1 MRVLGI
7 DPGTINMGYGVVEA
21 DGGIKA
27 VGFGL
32 LRISSNTNIEERL
45 QYFYT
50 NLLTI
55 IDKFTPNEVAIE
67 QPFIGKN
74 VKSAFAMGSAQT
86 VAILAAMNFK
96 LPIYYYSPAKIKEQ
110 VTSYGHSDKLQ
121 VKKMVM
127 MQLGLRKD
135 PLSSDVT
142 DALATAICHIY
153 SSSFRQW
160 VEKVN

>member
-21 DGGIKA
+21 AGGIKS

-32 LRISSNTNIEERL
+32 LRSSSNINIEERL

-50 NLLTI
+50 NLLNI
-55 IDKFTPNEVAIE
+55 IEKFTPDEVAIE

-74 VKSAFAMGSAQT
+74 IRAAFTMGSAQT

-96 LPIYYYSPAKIKEQ
+96 LPIYYYSPAKIKEL

-127 MQLGLRKD
+127 MQLGLRED
-135 PLSSDVT
+135 PASSDVT

-153 SSSFRQW
+153 SNSFRQW